1 MIPQIFNRFRRLFLV
16 EPNLRNHLVN
26 LRNQTQK
33 AILQKSSNLMKWVVK
48 AIATVGGVGYLP
60 VAPGTAG
67 SFVGFLV
74 GYLVVSWGSPPLQ
87 LLSLAVTFL
96 VSVVVSTAAE
106 RLFAT
111 HDPVCVVIDEVWGMW
126 AVMTAVPLVC
136 QVPWLAA
143 LAFGL
148 FRVFD
153 IAKPPPLKW
162 LARAPG
168 GLGIVLDDAGAA
180 AYTVGALWVIVAVI
194 RPPI

>member
-1 MIPQIFNRFRRLFLV
+1 
-16 EPNLRNHLVN
+16 
-26 LRNQTQK
+26 
-33 AILQKSSNLMKWVVK
+33 
-48 AIATVGGVGYLP
+48 
-60 VAPGTAG
+60 
-67 SFVGFLV
+67 V
-74 GYLVVSWGSPPLQ
+74 GYLVVSRLGGPVQSV
-87 LLSLAVTFL
+87 SLAVAFL

-106 RLFAT
+106 RLFAA
-111 HDPVCVVIDEVWGMW
+111 HDPLCVVIDEVWGMW

-180 AYTVGALWVIVAVI
+180 AYTVGALWFVVMLTV
-194 RPPI
+194 